1 MINNFFICSYQPLK
15 QILTVIGFLSA
26 GKPILSPRLRR
37 LNITCLQKHKEM
49 LLDELEPLDFCDLLF
64 EERAIEIPVHD
75 KITET
80 SRRVKQT
87 EYLLETVQENKND
100 CFHFFLYILQKE
112 EYMSV
117 LEKLKKPCSKHIRSG
132 KFYLYIRNSL
142 VKRASKEI
150 FNRSSKLFFP

>member
-100 CFHFFLYILQKE
+100 CFHFFLYILQRE
-112 EYMSV
+112 EFQFIRSV
-117 LEKLKKPCSKHIRSG
+117 LEEDTSG
-132 KFYLYIRNSL
+132 IGGSGMLD
-142 VKRASKEI
+142 
-150 FNRSSKLFFP
+150 LFK